1 MSPRKKKTRNCICPL
16 REKEGQVFNPAG
28 KPLKELEIVALGS
41 DELEVLY
48 LCDGQD
54 LNQEQ
59 AGEMMGV
66 SRGTVQRLLAGARK
80 KMIEVLVGQKALVI
94 VGEIPKVEATDVG
107 PPIDSRNGEVM
118 VQGCSSCERVDF
130 GPCQGPRSCP
140 WRRQDDGACSYSGLK
155 SA

>member
-1 MSPRKKKTRNCICPL
+1 MPPRKKKTRTCICPL
-16 REKEGQVFNPAG
+16 REKVGQVFNPAG
-28 KPLKELEIVALGS
+28 KPLNELEIVTLGQ

-94 VGEIPKVEATDVG
+94 VGDIPKVLTADVA
-107 PPIDSRNGEVM
+107 PPINSRKGDMM
-118 VQGCSSCERVDF
+118 VQGCSSCERVDSE
-130 GPCQGPRSCP
+130 PCQGPRSCP
-140 WRRQDDGACSYSGLK
+140 WRRQEDGACSHSGLK